1 MRIGGRGGRGRGATE
16 PRPPA
21 AAHGQRRGG
30 RRALRRSPH
39 GAAAAA
45 SRRPTRPQRPPTP
58 PAPRPVPPAQ
68 PESPPPAPST
78 AYPTTF
84 TPAGYVATDVGCAE
98 GTSAPAL
105 DAFFRERI
113 GPVLGLDY
121 QHVYPLGGDRY
132 LWLFQDTFIDHT
144 GLATSFDQASFAHNT
159 AMVQQGRCFTLL
171 HRGHADGTDVVRARH
186 RRAGPEPLVLA
197 PRRRA
202 RRRSPAGVLGR
213 DGQDR
218 RPVATRR
225 TRLGA
230 GRHLVGHL

>member
-1 MRIGGRGGRGRGATE
+1 MANVVAVGALLAVVASRCGGGGCVPPPDPA
-16 PRPPA
+16 PPPA
-21 AAHGQRRGG
+21 DA
-30 RRALRRSPH
+30 
-39 GAAAAA
+39 
-45 SRRPTRPQRPPTP
+45 

-84 TPAGYVATDVGCAE
+84 TPAGYVATDVGCAD
-98 GTSAPAL
+98 GTSAAAL

-144 GLATSFDQASFAHNT
+144 GRATSFDQASFAHNT

-171 HRGHADGTDVVRARH
+171 HRGTATAPTSFEPGTGEQVLSRWFWPLGGELDG
-186 RRAGPEPLVLA
+186 
-197 PRRRA
+197 
-202 RRRSPAGVLGR
+202 RSPAGVLGR

-225 TRLGA
+225 ARLGA
-230 GRHLVGHL
+230 GGHLVGDL